1 MQLMPDRNP
10 KLSVI
15 GALKR
20 NSDLRGMVELP
31 PLRSRQGTKLTQWLD
46 QSGLALAFL
55 NCANT
60 HTPGI
65 CLPEEWR
72 NILEARKRR
81 NAVRLQDML
90 AEFQRLNEA
99 FRSKRVRAI
108 TLKGFSLLPDF
119 CEDSSLRHQT
129 DFDFLVNPRDV
140 NSAAEVLWACGYST
154 PQLSYSGESCFTTPL
169 HHAPSRTDDLYA
181 MQHHRQVDL
190 HVSLTE
196 SSPWLR
202 VEFPGRAQDGV
213 LPMNISGV
221 SFNGLSLETRF
232 LVQVL
237 HAFRHSFR
245 SWLRL
250 SWLMEIGHCMDLH
263 HDDDA
268 LWIRLLEQTG
278 DGPLMRRIFAFIL
291 SLTHRLFESRIPPR
305 IESWA
310 NEGMTPTLR
319 AWLDHFSMDWAIAD
333 WPGSLSNLFLASDFI
348 PEAKLRKGYLK
359 SRLIPK
365 PERLTIETRNI
376 NDLERSFIWQ
386 IQRWKYVA
394 HRAGVHLGDLVRLPL
409 EQLRWKRALESA
421 RAGLSQAQS

>member
-1 MQLMPDRNP
+1 MPDGNP

-20 NSDLRGMVELP
+20 NPDLRGIAGLP
-31 PLRSRQGTKLTQWLD
+31 PLRSRYGSKLMQWLD
-46 QSGLALAFL
+46 ESGLALAFL
-55 NCANT
+55 NRSNT
-60 HTPGI
+60 PTTCGY
-65 CLPEEWR
+65 LPEEWR
-72 NILEARKRR
+72 GGLEARRRR

-90 AEFQRLNEA
+90 DEFRRLNEA
-99 FRSKRVRAI
+99 FYSRGVMAI

-119 CEDSSLRHQT
+119 CEDPSLRHQT
-129 DFDFLVNPRDV
+129 DFDFLVNPGDV
-140 NSAAEVLWACGYST
+140 DAAAEVLRSCGYSA

-169 HHAPSRTDDLYA
+169 HRVPSRTDDLYA
-181 MQHHRQVDL
+181 TQHHRQVDL

-196 SSPWLR
+196 TSPWLR
-202 VEFPGRAQDGV
+202 VEFPGRGEDGV
-213 LPMNISGV
+213 APMNISGV
-221 SFNGLSLETRF
+221 SFNGLSLEIRF

-245 SWLRL
+245 SWIRL

-268 LWIRLLEQTG
+268 LWIRLLEQT
-278 DGPLMRRIFAFIL
+278 DDDPLMKRIFAFIF
-291 SLTHRLFESRIPPR
+291 SLTQRLFESRIPPR
-305 IESWA
+305 IENWA
-310 NEGMTPTLR
+310 TEGMTPSLR
-319 AWLDHFSMDWAIAD
+319 AWLDHFSVDWAIAD

-348 PEAKLRKGYLK
+348 PEGRLRKQYLM

-365 PERLTIETRNI
+365 RERLTIETRNT
-376 NDLERSFIWQ
+376 NNLERPYIWQ

-409 EQLRWKRALESA
+409 EQLRWQRALGSA
-421 RAGLSQAQS
+421 RAGLDQVHS

>member
-1 MQLMPDRNP
+1 MQLMPDANP
-10 KLSVI
+10 KLKI
-15 GALKR
+15 LRALKR
-20 NSDLRGMVELP
+20 SPDARGMAALP
-31 PLRSRQGTKLTQWLD
+31 PLGSRRGAKLMQWLD
-46 QSGLALAFL
+46 QSGLALPFL
-55 NCANT
+55 NSANSRDADSR
-60 HTPGI
+60 
-65 CLPEEWR
+65 LPDEWH
-72 NILEARKRR
+72 NALEGRKRH

-90 AEFQRLNEA
+90 GEFQRLNSA
-99 FRSKRVRAI
+99 FRSQSVTAV
-108 TLKGFSLLPDF
+108 TLKGFSLVPDF
-119 CEDSSLRHQT
+119 CEDPGLRHQT

-232 LVQVL
+232 LVQVM

-263 HDDDA
+263 NDDDA
-268 LWIRLLEQTG
+268 LWVRLLEQTG

-348 PEAKLRKGYLK
+348 PEAKLRKKYFK

-365 PERLTIETRNI
+365 RERLTIETRNI
-376 NDLERSFIWQ
+376 NNLERSFIWQ
-386 IQRWKYVA
+386 IQRWRYIA
-394 HRAGVHLGDLVRLPL
+394 HRTGVHLGDLARLPL
-409 EQLRWKRALESA
+409 EQLRWQRALESA

>member
-55 NCANT
+55 NCANNR
-60 HTPGI
+60 TPGI
-65 CLPEEWR
+65 CLPDEWR
-72 NILEARKRR
+72 NVLEARKRR

-181 MQHHRQVDL
+181 IQHHRQVDL

-196 SSPWLR
+196 SSPWLP
-202 VEFPGRAQDGV
+202 VEFPGRGQDGV

-232 LVQVL
+232 LVQVM

-263 HDDDA
+263 NDDDA
-268 LWIRLLEQTG
+268 LWVRLLEQTG

-291 SLTHRLFESRIPPR
+291 SLTHRLFESRIPRR
-305 IESWA
+305 IENWA
-310 NEGMTPTLR
+310 TEGMTPILR
-319 AWLDHFSMDWAIAD
+319 AWLDHFSLDWAIAD

-348 PEAKLRKGYLK
+348 PEAKLRKKYFK

-365 PERLTIETRNI
+365 RERLTIETRNI
-376 NDLERSFIWQ
+376 NNLERSFIWQ
-386 IQRWKYVA
+386 IQRWRYIA
-394 HRAGVHLGDLVRLPL
+394 HRTGVHLGDLARLPL
-409 EQLRWKRALESA
+409 EQLRWQRALESA